1 MHSAA
6 LQRCRGKLATF
17 SPDRVSGRHSL
28 VRLSA
33 NSQKNGG
40 DGRDR
45 TDDLMLAKQL
55 LSQLSYVP

>member
-1 MHSAA
+1 MFDINAA
-6 LQRCRGKLATF
+6 CGAQRSQGQTLTF
-17 SPDRVSGRHSL
+17 SPDFFVTDRASR
-28 VRLSA
+28 RSA
-33 NSQKNGG
+33 GG